1 MKESELVA
9 PVIEPIVERYERE
22 LLELK
27 DDRKVRGFDYES
39 EERRSRRYVDP
50 DTIEVTV
57 DAGDPDDAGFVG
69 TDITVTGTVSDRHD
83 NDPVGHDQEAFED
96 NLVYDPNNPTGA

>member
-1 MKESELVA
+1 MKQSDLVA
-9 PVIEPIVERYERE
+9 PVVEPIGERYDRD

-50 DTIEVTV
+50 DVIDVTV
-57 DAGDPDDAGFVG
+57 TPG
-69 TDITVTGTVSDRHD
+69 TPAEDGTVDTEVTVTGTVTARHD
-83 NDPVGHDQEAFED
+83 NEPAGFDRNAFE
-96 NLVYDPNNPTGA
+96 NKLVYDPNA